1 MTGISTRK
9 FAAAA
14 QLAKDQHGW
23 SVRDLAARSGVP
35 VATVHLAVTTGNIM
49 LSSALRIAAA
59 LGLRAGD
66 LGDTDEK

>member
-1 MTGISTRK
+1 MSAPSTRK

-14 QLAKDQHGW
+14 QIAKDQHGW

-35 VATVHLAVTTGNIM
+35 VDTVHRAVTTGSIM
-49 LSSALRIAAA
+49 LSSALAIADA
-59 LGLRAGD
+59 LGLGAGD